1 MTYRIR
7 TTDDWLRLE
16 EQWLAPYAQRNRA
29 AHATRL
35 RAEPEHAYRVPFQ
48 RDRDRLIHAR
58 AFRRLK
64 HKRQVFLITEG
75 DHFRT
80 RMTHTLEVAQISRTI
95 ARALALNEDLVEA
108 IALGH
113 DLGHTPF
120 GHLGEKVLDDILQ
133 GRDTLDD
140 SLNGRSCG
148 GFKHNYQS
156 LRVVDLL
163 EQKYDFPGLNLTAA
177 VREGILKHTRL
188 KRGQYAYPD
197 FDTRGLAFE
206 VERATTLEGQVV
218 AIADEVAQRTHD
230 FEDGL
235 RAGLVSLEEIQAL
248 EIVRHVEYN
257 EDLSEPRRNNPYLYD
272 NSLINGL
279 INLLVSDLI
288 AEGLRHLQAFAA
300 EPGDGPRFDEEIIRF
315 SAGMDAMQSE
325 LNKFIYQRIIFRP
338 EVRYADEEVR
348 EMLRTLFRLYFQDT
362 QLIPATAQLLAAMPH
377 NHAPPERVRAI
388 ADFIAGMTDNF
399 AIAEFHRL
407 HELGLPVPEV
417 DLQALRRGRKANPP
431 IYPPQSRV

>member
-7 TTDDWLRLE
+7 TTADWLRLE
-16 EQWLAPYAQRNRA
+16 EQWLAPYARRNRQ

-35 RAEPEHAYRVPFQ
+35 HPEPEHEYRVAFQ
-48 RDRDRLIHAR
+48 RDRDRLVHAR

-140 SLNGRSCG
+140 SLQGRSYG

-188 KRGQYAYPD
+188 KRGQYVYPD
-197 FDTRGLAFE
+197 FNAEGLAFNLE
-206 VERATTLEGQVV
+206 AATTLEGQVV
-218 AIADEVAQRTHD
+218 AVADEVAQRTHD

-235 RAGLVSLEEIQAL
+235 RAGLVTLEEIQTL
-248 EIVRHVEYN
+248 EIVRRVER
-257 EDLSEPRRNNPYLYD
+257 SENLGESRRSNHYLYD
-272 NSLINGL
+272 NRLINGL

-288 AEGLRHLQAFAA
+288 AEGLRCLQAFVR
-300 EPGDGPRFDEEIIRF
+300 EPAGCPRFDEEIIRF
-315 SAGMDAMQSE
+315 SAGVDAMQNE

-338 EVRYADEEVR
+338 EVRYADEEAR
-348 EMLRTLFRLYFQDT
+348 EMLRALFRLYLQDAS
-362 QLIPATAQLLAAMPH
+362 LIPATAQLFAAMPH
-377 NHAPPERVRAI
+377 NHAPAERARAI

-407 HELGLPVPEV
+407 RGLGLPMPEV
-417 DLQALRRGRKANPP
+417 DLYALRRGRRDKPLL
-431 IYPPQSRV
+431 SHS